1 MKISIFQLL
10 ASSKGSFCKKEGPC
24 SIITF
29 YVATKALPEPLLHA
43 AVVFNAN
50 CLWKEGKR
58 IKSIQFIGKV

>member
-24 SIITF
+24 SIIMF

-50 CLWKEGKR
+50 
-58 IKSIQFIGKV
+58 